1 MNETV
6 AVEEKSFDG
15 IDKISDVLGREKLSG
30 SSCDVHCVRK
40 MQAAGAFTVQLS

>member
-15 IDKISDVLGREKLSG
+15 IEKISDALGREKLSG
-30 SSCDVHCVRK
+30 ASCDVHCVQK
-40 MQAAGAFTVQLS
+40 V